1 MILGVNYLKL
11 KKQLLKHYRNT
22 RVYIET
28 KGEFNTRFW
37 IDKSKIIINRNR
49 IVIANE
55 DIDCNILLDYIKKF
69 KSDSIC
75 RIELIGKESTYILE
89 L

>member
-1 MILGVNYLKL
+1 MLGLNYLKL
-11 KKQLLKHYRNT
+11 KKQLLKYYRNT

-28 KGEFNTRFW
+28 KGEFNTRFL
-37 IDKSKIIINRNR
+37 IDKSKILINRNR

-55 DIDCNILLDYIKKF
+55 DIDCNILLDYIRKF

-75 RIELIGKESTYILE
+75 RIELFGKDLTYILE